1 MMLGSGASLGR
12 HRVFMSKHGFC
23 SAHFHDG
30 EMLIHDMSFSLVHSI
45 SFSSCKIRSQNN
57 R

>member
-1 MMLGSGASLGR
+1 
-12 HRVFMSKHGFC
+12 MSKHGFC

-45 SFSSCKIRSQNN
+45 AFSSCKIRNQND